1 MEVIDAH
8 LHLYKAVSP
17 AYPRTVYP
25 GMADAEMEV
34 LAEDFLEVMQ
44 AAGVDKA
51 IVVPLGPQD
60 HYLTD
65 LRNYFPDR
73 FVGIGNYDPD
83 STMISEDLDR
93 RIEVSGIQGIR
104 VSGVDANASQAD
116 DPETYAL
123 FPLFAAMAER
133 NLKVWFYAE
142 PDQVQ
147 LYEKVLDLLPDLTS
161 VFNHSGFMVTV
172 DNLAIDE
179 YRRPH
184 FTTEV
189 PPPTLDLLS
198 RVAERPNTFVHFSGQ
213 YAFSHDPYPYADMAP
228 VAETL
233 LRAFGPE
240 RMLWASDFPWILKE
254 PGYPEQLALVDHL
267 LPDIDSAAR
276 DFIRGGTAASL
287 FSF

>member
-34 LAEDFLEVMQ
+34 LAEDFLEIMQ

-65 LRNYFPDR
+65 LRNYFPGR

-83 STMISEDLDR
+83 STMISQDLDQ
-93 RIEVSGIQGIR
+93 RIETSGIQGIR
-104 VSGVDANASQAD
+104 VSGVDPIASPGD
-116 DPETYAL
+116 DPETYEL

-133 NLKVWFYAE
+133 GLKVWFYAE
-142 PDQVQ
+142 PDQVK
-147 LYEKVLDLLPDLTS
+147 LYEKVLDLLPDLTT

-179 YRRPH
+179 HRRPH

-267 LPDIDSAAR
+267 LPDIDSDAR